1 MPATHLPSTFMTEVT
16 VSRSAIMMISMVIF
30 TVILLTVGWIASTH
44 AEEKS
49 IYTPIIHIDK
59 EKGWILVSN
68 SGAVFY
74 VQASEAARPHIEKL
88 PVSGLIDL
96 VIEPQPNG
104 PPIIKS
110 WKLASGESTCKV
122 FDGKSCK

>member
-1 MPATHLPSTFMTEVT
+1 MARVVFLAGILPGFCWPAL
-16 VSRSAIMMISMVIF
+16 AD
-30 TVILLTVGWIASTH
+30 

-49 IYTPIIHIDK
+49 IYTPIINIDK
-59 EKGWILVSN
+59 EKGWLLVSN

-74 VQASEAARPHIEKL
+74 VQASEAAKPHIEKL

-96 VIEPQPNG
+96 VIETQPTG

-110 WKLASGESTCKV
+110 WKLASGDSTCKV
-122 FDGKSCK
+122 FDGTACK

>member
-1 MPATHLPSTFMTEVT
+1 M
-16 VSRSAIMMISMVIF
+16 
-30 TVILLTVGWIASTH
+30 LLCFLWIASAG

-49 IYTPIIHIDK
+49 IYSPIIQIDK
-59 EKGWILVSN
+59 EKGRLLVSN

-74 VQASEAARPHIEKL
+74 VEASDAAKPHIEKL

-96 VIEPQPNG
+96 VIDTQSNG

-110 WKLASGESTCKV
+110 WKLASGDSSCKV
-122 FDGKSCK
+122 FDGKDCK

>member
-1 MPATHLPSTFMTEVT
+1 MTEVT
-16 VSRSAIMMISMVIF
+16 VSRSGVMMISMVISA
-30 TVILLTVGWIASTH
+30 VILVTVGWIASAS
-44 AEEKS
+44 AEERS
-49 IYTPIIHIDK
+49 IYTPIIQIDK

-74 VQASEAARPHIEKL
+74 VQASEDARPHIEKL

-96 VIEPQPNG
+96 VIEPQPSG

-110 WKLASGESTCKV
+110 WKLASGDSTCKV

>member
-1 MPATHLPSTFMTEVT
+1 MNRRDILPICTIAFAMALPCV
-16 VSRSAIMMISMVIF
+16 VW
-30 TVILLTVGWIASTH
+30 VGQTA
-44 AEEKS
+44 AEERS

-59 EKGWILVSN
+59 EKGQVLVSN

-74 VQASEAARPHIEKL
+74 VQASEAAKPHIEKL

-96 VIEPQPNG
+96 VIETQPNG
-104 PPIIKS
+104 PPVIKS
-110 WKLASGESTCKV
+110 WKLASGDSTCKV